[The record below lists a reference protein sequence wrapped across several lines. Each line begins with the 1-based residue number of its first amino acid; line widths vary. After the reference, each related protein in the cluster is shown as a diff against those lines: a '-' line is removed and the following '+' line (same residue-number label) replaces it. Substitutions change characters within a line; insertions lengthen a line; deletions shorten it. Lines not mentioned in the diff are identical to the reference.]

1 MQKYEYKFVEVPST
15 PENKENPEG
24 FSPFKIIAQVVSA
37 ESHNGWRLKQIIE
50 PKLTVMGAHNFLV
63 VQRTVC
69 KITGSDERPIFES

>member
-50 PKLTVMGAHNFLV
+50 PKLTVMGAHN
-63 VQRTVC
+63 
-69 KITGSDERPIFES
+69 

>member
-50 PKLTVMGAHNFLV
+50 P
-63 VQRTVC
+63 
-69 KITGSDERPIFES
+69 

>member
-37 ESHNGWRLKQIIE
+37 PSAR
-50 PKLTVMGAHNFLV
+50 
-63 VQRTVC
+63 
-69 KITGSDERPIFES
+69 

>member
-50 PKLTVMGAHNFLV
+50 GAHNFLV
-63 VQRTVC
+63 VLE
-69 KITGSDERPIFES
+69 KEAGSAPSAR